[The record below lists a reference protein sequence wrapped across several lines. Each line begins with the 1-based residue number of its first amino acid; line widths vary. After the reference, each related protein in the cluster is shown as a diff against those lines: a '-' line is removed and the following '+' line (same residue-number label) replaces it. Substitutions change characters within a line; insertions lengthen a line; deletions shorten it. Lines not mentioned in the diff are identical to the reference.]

1 MKMTGPNVGENKME
15 EKSEKRLFVGGLFPD
30 VKPEDL
36 CQRFAQYGTIKGTEI
51 KIRKDDNGSFYISV
65 YLL

>member
-1 MKMTGPNVGENKME
+1 MKMTGPKVEESKME

-51 KIRKDDNGSFYISV
+51 KIRKDDDGILYIV
-65 YLL
+65 F